1 MQTSSVGALDRKQR
15 RQEGAFTD
23 AMVFMV
29 RNKKTQQR
37 GITLLELLVVA
48 ALASILLAVVFP
60 SVRSGLGTL
69 ELRSS
74 ARRLAAAAKYARDQ
88 AIYRQSF
95 FQLEIDTE
103 SGTISVIDMDR
114 DATTE
119 TNATGQSGSVI
130 RRSFELPATVRIGE
144 ILPDEG
150 DAPSR
155 IRRFLFS
162 PDGGSD
168 PFQVVLENPR
178 RKVQVSTDPLTGF
191 PKVDDL

>member
-1 MQTSSVGALDRKQR
+1 
-15 RQEGAFTD
+15 
-23 AMVFMV
+23 MVFMV
-29 RNKKTQQR
+29 KNKKTQQR

-60 SVRSGLGTL
+60 SVRSGLSTL

-103 SGTISVIDMDR
+103 SGTISVMNIDMDE
-114 DATTE
+114 TTE
-119 TNATGQSGSVI
+119 TNATGQSGGAS
-130 RRSFELPATVRIGE
+130 RRSFELPATVRVGE
-144 ILPDEG
+144 ILPDEE
-150 DAPSR
+150 DVPAR

-191 PKVDDL
+191 PKVADL

>member
-103 SGTISVIDMDR
+103 SGTISVMDM

-130 RRSFELPATVRIGE
+130 RRSFELPATVRIGK
-144 ILPDEG
+144 ILPDEE

>member
-1 MQTSSVGALDRKQR
+1 
-15 RQEGAFTD
+15 
-23 AMVFMV
+23 MVFMV
-29 RNKKTQQR
+29 KNKKTQQR

-60 SVRSGLGTL
+60 SVRSGLSTL

-119 TNATGQSGSVI
+119 TNATGQSGRAI

-150 DAPSR
+150 DAPAR

>member
-1 MQTSSVGALDRKQR
+1 
-15 RQEGAFTD
+15 
-23 AMVFMV
+23 MVIPV
-29 RNKKTQQR
+29 NNKKTPQR

-60 SVRSGLGTL
+60 SVRSGLSTL

-103 SGTISVIDMDR
+103 TGTISVMDMDM
-114 DATTE
+114 DDTT
-119 TNATGQSGSVI
+119 NTGQSGGAS
-130 RRSFELPATVRIGE
+130 RRSFELPAAIRIGE
-144 ILPDEG
+144 ILPDEE

-162 PDGGSD
+162 PDGGSE

-191 PKVDDL
+191 PKVTGL

>member
-1 MQTSSVGALDRKQR
+1 MQTSSVGVLDRKRR
-15 RQEGAFTD
+15 RQAGAFTD
-23 AMVFMV
+23 ATVFMV
-29 RNKKTQQR
+29 KNKKTQQR

-103 SGTISVIDMDR
+103 SGTISVMNMDIDE
-114 DATTE
+114 ATE
-119 TNATGQSGSVI
+119 TNATGQSGSAI

-144 ILPDEG
+144 ILPDEE
-150 DAPSR
+150 DASSR
-155 IRRFLFS
+155 TRRFLFS

-168 PFQVVLENPR
+168 PFRVVLENQR

-191 PKVDDL
+191 PKVADL

>member
-1 MQTSSVGALDRKQR
+1 
-15 RQEGAFTD
+15 
-23 AMVFMV
+23 MVFFMAK
-29 RNKKTQQR
+29 NKKTQQR

-60 SVRSGLGTL
+60 SVRSGLSTL
-69 ELRSS
+69 ELHSS

-191 PKVDDL
+191 PKVADL

>member
-1 MQTSSVGALDRKQR
+1 MQTSSVGALDRKRR
-15 RQEGAFTD
+15 RQAEAFTD
-23 AMVFMV
+23 ATVFMAK
-29 RNKKTQQR
+29 NKKTQQR
-37 GITLLELLVVA
+37 GITLLELMVVA

-88 AIYRQSF
+88 AIYRQRF

-103 SGTISVIDMDR
+103 SGMISVMDM

-119 TNATGQSGSVI
+119 TNVTGPSGPAI

-155 IRRFLFS
+155 VRRFLFS

-191 PKVDDL
+191 PKVADL